1 MVNQKEKAVDK
12 TRIMRL
18 SLSLNLIY
26 NCLKDH
32 EKNES
37 YRKWHD
43 KPGSADGCADRIKPA
58 RLR

>member
-32 EKNES
+32 ERNE
-37 YRKWHD
+37 R
-43 KPGSADGCADRIKPA
+43 
-58 RLR
+58 